1 MFNKIDTILYIS
13 IALLIGIIILRFIFP
28 ANKKGKENMT
38 TQYYSV
44 LSDDKL
50 INIEDVTLD
59 NTRKVF
65 NVDINNVPS
74 NPYPIINNNNYDNM
88 YVVGDG
94 NAPDIWSG
102 DSLVRAT
109 TTGLFA
115 ETGPLGH
122 NVGSYEARLGG
133 CNCPTK
139 PSNDVNGGDSSENN
153 VRKFHSSHFSDN
165 LRVVNSNREGFTGE
179 QAREPEPGDYIQYAS
194 DNKIAPPDNII
205 YTNQS
210 QLMNNIK
217 GEVEHASE
225 KAMENQIEIAKRNAK
240 KRFDAIVNA
249 LNSSIASKLN
259 NLRESGYAEPPAP
272 PPLSGYHGTDGADG
286 ADGADGVD
294 GATGAAG
301 QSAAPAEGGLH
312 GEDGNDGQ
320 NAAPAGGGLH
330 GISTDG
336 RDGTDGIDGV
346 SINVAMGTIVI
357 WSGSISDIPEGW
369 ALCDGTSYKN
379 DGSGDKG
386 TGLKTPDLRDKFV
399 LGAGG
404 NTNGVKGG
412 NKTKKLT
419 TSEMPRHKHTVNYR
433 NPSHEHWMDSAP
445 LDDRNLTG
453 TGGPP
458 RALDQEHGLV
468 ADAGSSK
475 RGGDKSLKNPLK
487 NSGGKYTTS
496 DGGNH
501 NHSMNNAG
509 GNQSFEIMPPWYK
522 LAYIMKVGCRSKER
536 KEGNICVPKKG
547 CYIKISD
554 NAQLKA
560 VTSIMSS
567 NDQSCKDRIEK
578 SVYAPGGSLSDEK
591 CKEQAQEW
599 DKICGNVIGDDDISD
614 TFGYE
619 FIG

>member
-13 IALLIGIIILRFIFP
+13 IALLIGIIILRLVFP

-94 NAPDIWSG
+94 NAPDIWSS

-179 QAREPEPGDYIQYAS
+179 QAREPEPGNYIQYAS
-194 DNKIAPPDNII
+194 DNTIAPPDNII

-259 NLRESGYAEPPAP
+259 NLRESGYAEPPVP
-272 PPLSGYHGTDGADG
+272 PPSSGYHGSPGADG
-286 ADGADGVD
+286 ADGAAGVP
-294 GATGAAG
+294 GQGAAPAQAGYNGNDGDDG
-301 QSAAPAEGGLH
+301 QSAAPARAGL
-312 GEDGNDGQ
+312 D
-320 NAAPAGGGLH
+320 
-330 GISTDG
+330 GISA
-336 RDGTDGIDGV
+336 DGIDGKDGLDGV

-357 WSGSISDIPEGW
+357 WSGSIRDIPEGW
-369 ALCDGTSYKN
+369 ALCDGTEYKN
-379 DGSGDKG
+379 DGSGIEG
-386 TGLKTPDLRDKFV
+386 NGLKTPDLRDKFV
-399 LGAGG
+399 LGAGDG
-404 NTNGVKGG
+404 SDMNETGG

-419 TSEMPRHKHTVNYR
+419 TSEMPRHKHTVN
-433 NPSHEHWMDSAP
+433 NTKPSHKHWMDGAP
-445 LDDRNLTG
+445 LDDRNFTG
-453 TGGPP
+453 TGG
-458 RALDQEHGLV
+458 RNGQEHGLV
-468 ADAGSSK
+468 ADGGSS
-475 RGGDKSLKNPLK
+475 RHWGGKHAKHELDNPRR
-487 NSGGKYTTS
+487 NSGGGGGKYTTS

-501 NHSMNNAG
+501 NHSMNNTG
-509 GNQSFEIMPPWYK
+509 EGNPFEIMPPWYK

-536 KEGNICVPKKG
+536 KEGKQNQRGPEDVA
-547 CYIKISD
+547 D
-554 NAQLKA
+554 W
-560 VTSIMSS
+560 
-567 NDQSCKDRIEK
+567 
-578 SVYAPGGSLSDEK
+578 K
-591 CKEQAQEW
+591 C
-599 DKICGNVIGDDDISD
+599 G
-614 TFGYE
+614 
-619 FIG
+619 

>member
-13 IALLIGIIILRFIFP
+13 IALLIGIIILRLVFS

-179 QAREPEPGDYIQYAS
+179 QAREPEPGNYIQFAS

-259 NLRESGYAEPPAP
+259 NLRESGYSEPPP
-272 PPLSGYHGTDGADG
+272 PPPVGGLHGNS
-286 ADGADGVD
+286 
-294 GATGAAG
+294 GAAG
-301 QSAAPAEGGLH
+301 QSAAPAIGGLH
-312 GEDGNDGQ
+312 GNNGNDGNDGQ
-320 NAAPAGGGLH
+320 SAAPATAGLH

-336 RDGTDGIDGV
+336 RDGVDGV
-346 SINVAMGTIVI
+346 DGVDGLSINVAMGTIVI

-369 ALCDGTSYKN
+369 ALCDGTEYKN
-379 DGSGDKG
+379 DGSGIEG

-412 NKTKKLT
+412 NKTKELT
-419 TSEMPRHKHTVNYR
+419 TSEMPSHKHTVNYR

-468 ADAGSSK
+468 ADAGSS
-475 RGGDKSLKNPLK
+475 RHYGGKQSLKNG
-487 NSGGKYTTS
+487 GGKYTTS

-501 NHSMNNAG
+501 NHSMSNAG
-509 GNQSFEIMPPWYK
+509 DGNPFEIMPPWYK
-522 LAYIMKVGCRSKER
+522 LAYIMKVGCRSKEK
-536 KEGNICVPKKG
+536 KEGNICVPRPG
-547 CYIKISD
+547 CYIKKSD
-554 NAQLKA
+554 NAQQGFIDL
-560 VTSIMSS
+560 IMAK

-578 SVYAPGGSLSDEK
+578 SIYAPLPEGSLSDEK

-599 DKICGNVIGDDDISD
+599 DKICGNVIGVTDISD

>member
-179 QAREPEPGDYIQYAS
+179 QAREPEPGNYIQYAS

-249 LNSSIASKLN
+249 LNSSIATKLN

-272 PPLSGYHGTDGADG
+272 PPASGYNGADGATGADG
-286 ADGADGVD
+286 ADGAA
-294 GATGAAG
+294 GAPG
-301 QSAAPAEGGLH
+301 QGAAPAQAGYNGNN
-312 GEDGNDGQ
+312 GNDGQ

-330 GISTDG
+330 GISADG
-336 RDGTDGIDGV
+336 RDGIDGKDGLDGV

-369 ALCDGTSYKN
+369 ALCDGTEYKN

-386 TGLKTPDLRDKFV
+386 TGLKTPDLTDKFV
-399 LGAGG
+399 LGAGDG
-404 NTNGVKGG
+404 SDMNETGG

-419 TSEMPRHKHTVNYR
+419 TSEMPIHKHKATTYTGIAKH
-433 NPSHEHWMDSAP
+433 SHKIYTKQ
-445 LDDRNLTG
+445 DDYN
-453 TGGPP
+453 
-458 RALDQEHGLV
+458 V
-468 ADAGSSK
+468 
-475 RGGDKSLKNPLK
+475 
-487 NSGGKYTTS
+487 SGGSGPSFGADNGPYKEHHVAQNANAKHSHTTKI
-496 DGGNH
+496 D
-501 NHSMNNAG
+501 NAG
-509 GNQSFEIMPPWYK
+509 GNRAFEIMPPWYK
-522 LAYIMKVGCRSKER
+522 LAYIMKVGCRSKEK
-536 KEGNICVPKKG
+536 KEGNICVPRPG
-547 CYIKISD
+547 CYIKKGD
-554 NAQLKA
+554 NAQQGFIDL
-560 VTSIMSS
+560 IMGKD
-567 NDQSCKDRIEK
+567 DQRCKDRLEK
-578 SVYAPGGSLSDEK
+578 AVYAPGGSLSDEE
-591 CKEQAQEW
+591 CKEHAQEW
-599 DKICGNVIGDDDISD
+599 DKICGNVIGDTDISD
-614 TFGYE
+614 IFGYE

>member
-94 NAPDIWSG
+94 NAPDIWSS

-179 QAREPEPGDYIQYAS
+179 QAREPEPGNYIQFAS

-249 LNSSIASKLN
+249 LNSSITTKVN

-272 PPLSGYHGTDGADG
+272 PPSSGLHGNSGADGTDGAAGQGAAPAIGGLHGNNGIDG
-286 ADGADGVD
+286 IDGIDGNDGKSAAPSIGGLHGNSTDGTDGKDGKD
-294 GATGAAG
+294 GATG
-301 QSAAPAEGGLH
+301 
-312 GEDGNDGQ
+312 
-320 NAAPAGGGLH
+320 
-330 GISTDG
+330 I
-336 RDGTDGIDGV
+336 DGT

-404 NTNGVKGG
+404 DTNGLEGG
-412 NKTKKLT
+412 KKMKTLK
-419 TSEMPRHKHTVNYR
+419 TSEMPRHKHTARTDAENAKHTHKIYLL
-433 NPSHEHWMDSAP
+433 S
-445 LDDRNLTG
+445 LTNI
-453 TGGPP
+453 
-458 RALDQEHGLV
+458 
-468 ADAGSSK
+468 K
-475 RGGDKSLKNPLK
+475 KN
-487 NSGGKYTTS
+487 
-496 DGGNH
+496 
-501 NHSMNNAG
+501 
-509 GNQSFEIMPPWYK
+509 
-522 LAYIMKVGCRSKER
+522 
-536 KEGNICVPKKG
+536 
-547 CYIKISD
+547 IK
-554 NAQLKA
+554 
-560 VTSIMSS
+560 
-567 NDQSCKDRIEK
+567 
-578 SVYAPGGSLSDEK
+578 
-591 CKEQAQEW
+591 
-599 DKICGNVIGDDDISD
+599 
-614 TFGYE
+614 
-619 FIG
+619 

>member
-13 IALLIGIIILRFIFP
+13 IALLIGIIILRLVFP

-165 LRVVNSNREGFTGE
+165 LRVLNSNREGFTGE
-179 QAREPEPGDYIQYAS
+179 QAREPEPGNYIQYAS

-225 KAMENQIEIAKRNAK
+225 KAMEHQIEIAKRNAK

-259 NLRESGYAEPPAP
+259 NLRESGYTETPSP
-272 PPLSGYHGTDGADG
+272 PPVGGLHGNRGADG
-286 ADGADGVD
+286 VDGVDGADGVD
-294 GATGAAG
+294 GVPGQGAAPAIGGLHGDDG
-301 QSAAPAEGGLH
+301 QSAAPAT
-312 GEDGNDGQ
+312 
-320 NAAPAGGGLH
+320 AGLH

-336 RDGTDGIDGV
+336 VDGRDGLDGV

-369 ALCDGTSYKN
+369 ALCDGTEYKN

-399 LGAGG
+399 LGAGDG
-404 NTNGVKGG
+404 SDMNETGG

-419 TSEMPRHKHTVNYR
+419 TSEMPSHKHTVNKT
-433 NPSHEHWMDSAP
+433 NISHKHGYNKSSHWNDKQYGPHSGGGGGHMRITSAP
-445 LDDRNLTG
+445 LTG
-453 TGGPP
+453 EKGTKIGQ
-458 RALDQEHGLV
+458 RSNA
-468 ADAGSSK
+468 ATKSS
-475 RGGDKSLKNPLK
+475 SPA
-487 NSGGKYTTS
+487 
-496 DGGNH
+496 H
-501 NHSMNNAG
+501 NHSMSYAG

-522 LAYIMKVGCRSKER
+522 LAYIMKVGCRSKEK
-536 KEGNICVPKKG
+536 KEGNICVPRPG
-547 CYIKISD
+547 CYIKKGD
-554 NAQLKA
+554 NAQQGFIDL
-560 VTSIMSS
+560 IMGKD
-567 NDQSCKDRIEK
+567 DQSCKDRIEK
-578 SVYAPGGSLSDEK
+578 SIYAPLPEGSLSDEK

-599 DKICGNVIGDDDISD
+599 DKICGNVVGLNDISD